1 MSNVP
6 AELSYTS
13 EHEWVSALTAEGTV
27 RVGITDH
34 AQDALGDVVYVD
46 LPSVGDSVAAE
57 DSFGEIESTKSV
69 SDLFAPIAGEIVAVN
84 EGLEDDPALVNSDP
98 YGEGWI
104 IEIRP
109 ENADDLANG
118 LESFSRENVDSDF
131 HAEIYKVG
139 SLITAK
145 VKIGGREVTISDDGK
160 R

>member
-69 SDLFAPIAGEIVAVN
+69 SDLFAPVAGEIVAVN

-109 ENADDLANG
+109 ENADDLAN
-118 LESFSRENVDSDF
+118 LLN
-131 HAEIYKVG
+131 AEGYQAELDK
-139 SLITAK
+139 L
-145 VKIGGREVTISDDGK
+145 
-160 R
+160 